1 MHPAPH
7 EELAAAIAA
16 ERAAWSR
23 VKDNLPGTPEY
34 NEALWAS
41 WQESV
46 QRCRD
51 ARQAVDGAAGAV
63 HLLDRRE
70 RKREE

>member
-1 MHPAPH
+1 MHLDPH

-23 VKDNLPGTPEY
+23 VKDNLPGTPAY
-34 NEALWAS
+34 NAALWAS
-41 WQESV
+41 WQQSV

-51 ARQAVDGAAGAV
+51 ARQAVDGAAGGLPLPDGAA
-63 HLLDRRE
+63 RRG
-70 RKREE
+70 